1 MLEKKIPHL
10 LMCQERVGANLVF
23 ALRTKAKNEPISKKQ
38 CIWVHG
44 LPSPPDIG
52 LISVSVRGRTQGSP
66 LHWFRILV
74 GFRLLRTTR
83 KFIIA
88 YL

>member
-1 MLEKKIPHL
+1 
-10 LMCQERVGANLVF
+10 MCQERVGANLVF

-52 LISVSVRGRTQGSP
+52 LISVSVRGRT
-66 LHWFRILV
+66 
-74 GFRLLRTTR
+74 
-83 KFIIA
+83 
-88 YL
+88 